1 MKASMTVEASFIIP
15 FCFVVIMIT
24 CYLGVFL
31 YNQSVLKMTGYE
43 CILRTMEE
51 RELQE
56 SCLKDNLLHR
66 AKELGEVRAL
76 GVKNLNVSAKMTA
89 TKISLTYSCVQTVL
103 ESPIEVTVNYSRVY
117 PELTL
122 RLAKGF
128 AGE

>member
-43 CILRTMEE
+43 CILRTMDE

-56 SCLKDNLLHR
+56 NLLKDNLMHR
-66 AKELGEVRAL
+66 AKEFGEARTL
-76 GVKNLNVSAKMTA
+76 GVKNLNVSVKMTA
-89 TKISLTYSCVQTVL
+89 TKISLTYSCVQNVL

-117 PELTL
+117 PEMTL

>member
-43 CILRTMEE
+43 CILRTMDE

-56 SCLKDNLLHR
+56 NLLKDNLIHR
-66 AKELGEVRAL
+66 AKEFGEARTL
-76 GVKNLNVSAKMTA
+76 GVKNLNISVKMTA

>member
-1 MKASMTVEASFIIP
+1 MKASMTVEASFIVPI
-15 FCFVVIMIT
+15 CFLVIMIT
-24 CYLGVFL
+24 CYLGIFQ

-43 CILRTMEE
+43 CILRTMDE

-56 SCLKDNLLHR
+56 NLLKDNLMHR
-66 AKELGEVRAL
+66 AKEFGEARSL
-76 GVKNLNVSAKMTA
+76 GVKNLNVSVKMTA
-89 TKISLTYSCVQTVL
+89 TKILLTYSCVQTVL